1 MEDIVSKVENMIMEQ
16 GFLEDFKIKPD
27 TRFLD
32 IPGWDDLDTVD
43 LCMTIE
49 DEFNIEISDEEYE
62 CFDNL
67 VWKAI
72 ELIHDKI
79 K

>member
-1 MEDIVSKVENMIMEQ
+1 MEDIVSIVENMIMEQ
-16 GFLEDFKIKPD
+16 GFLEGFKIKPD

-32 IPGWDDLDTVD
+32 IPGWDDLDTVE
-43 LCMTIE
+43 LCMTVE

-67 VWKAI
+67 VWKVI
-72 ELIHDKI
+72 ELIQNK